1 MLCSEGRTRSCPATA
16 SPKASC
22 AGQRAL
28 STSGGPHPAPNDG
41 PKEGSSI
48 LGTRLLGLGHGRR
61 AMGTQGER
69 GVTITAPAFGHGA
82 ASLPGFSFRGWV
94 FPTPVPSQTPRSGLE
109 ERVPRSQRCPS
120 ADTNQAT
127 SILGTRPPG
136 HPRRF
141 SGGGTEKKNSFRV
154 FLRSVPPPG
163 AQEGGDG
170 EGSFC
175 FFWVLVSENPVR
187 GRGGFP
193 GCQPSCPSGCPAV
206 REPCCCLGLGSN

>member
-1 MLCSEGRTRSCPATA
+1 MSYYREGAGRWHGAPRGAPILPQTMA
-16 SPKASC
+16 PKRGA
-22 AGQRAL
+22 AFW
-28 STSGGPHPAPNDG
+28 AP
-41 PKEGSSI
+41 GSSV
-48 LGTRLLGLGHGRR
+48 GR

-82 ASLPGFSFRGWV
+82 ASLPFPSLPGFSFRGWG
-94 FPTPVPSQTPRSGLE
+94 FSHTRLIPNASLWPGGKG
-109 ERVPRSQRCPS
+109 PRSQRCPS

-127 SILGTRPPG
+127 SVLGTQTPG

-163 AQEGGDG
+163 AREGGDG

-187 GRGGFP
+187 GRGGFS
-193 GCQPSCPSGCPAV
+193 GSRPSCPSGCPAV